1 MSMAEE
7 LFDVLIRLDS
17 SERTVEHDEMGL
29 RAFQD
34 EMRAGF
40 SEMHRRF
47 DRRDALNREI
57 SATLARI
64 EERRKR

>member
-17 SERTVEHDEMGL
+17 SERTVEHVEMGL

-40 SEMHRRF
+40 SEMHRHF
-47 DRRDALNREI
+47 DRLDALNREI
-57 SATLARI
+57 SATLAHI
-64 EERRKR
+64 DERRKR